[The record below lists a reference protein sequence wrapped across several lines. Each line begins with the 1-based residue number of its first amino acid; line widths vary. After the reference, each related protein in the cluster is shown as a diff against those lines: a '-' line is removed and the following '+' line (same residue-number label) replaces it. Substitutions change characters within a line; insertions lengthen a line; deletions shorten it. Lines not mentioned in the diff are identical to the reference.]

1 MNPFI
6 VVGNRLKKLFGGKPK
21 EETVVEATDLPRN
34 EMPSKELLT
43 INNLKKEIAK
53 LEEENAQLKDKLA
66 YYKKREADRRRRYRA
81 RSNNNKKIQAI
92 NETRSNEKTY
102 TIKKDNFNNFK

>member
-1 MNPFI
+1 MNPFAL
-6 VVGNRLKKLFGGKPK
+6 VGNRLKKLFGGNKPK
-21 EETVVEATDLPRN
+21 EETVAPEATDLSCN

-43 INNLKKEIAK
+43 INKLKKEIAR

-92 NETRSNEKTY
+92 NETRSNEKISV
-102 TIKKDNFNNFK
+102 IKKDNFK